1 VGEAKL
7 RDVEVGFAQDGG
19 VQRVA
24 TAVYERE
31 ALPVGEEIA
40 GPAIVVQVDST
51 TLVPPGASFNR
62 DGVGNLIITV

>member
-1 VGEAKL
+1 VT
-7 RDVEVGFAQDGG
+7 
-19 VQRVA
+19 